1 MSDISQTMVSVH
13 HDSGVIPHTWNG
25 SLLVFV
31 LAAVLELGVFS
42 NMVIADIII
51 IIIIII
57 IRWHSSAMQTFASFM
72 DFS

>member
-51 IIIIII
+51 IIII
-57 IRWHSSAMQTFASFM
+57 RWHSSAMQTFASFM